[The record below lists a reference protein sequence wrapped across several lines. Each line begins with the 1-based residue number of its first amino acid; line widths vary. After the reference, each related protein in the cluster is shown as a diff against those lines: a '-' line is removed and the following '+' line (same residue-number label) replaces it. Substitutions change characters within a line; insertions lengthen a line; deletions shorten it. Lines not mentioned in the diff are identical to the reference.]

1 MFNRVKSRISLFL
14 CICLVLAYAVV
25 PASAAMDASGVI
37 SSHSCEVT
45 ATGGGEIDVEFAISA
60 KSVVS
65 RIGANYMYFYAYNG
79 SSWTL
84 EESYGPYDTGMS
96 RANAGVYGNTITY
109 QGRTGTRY
117 KVEVSLF
124 AKTSDGTSDSRVYTE
139 YVNT

>member
-1 MFNRVKSRISLFL
+1 MFNRVKSRISLFF

-65 RIGANYMYFYAYNG
+65 RIGANYMYFMYIMAAVGRWRNPMAR
-79 SSWTL
+79 TIL
-84 EESYGPYDTGMS
+84 E
-96 RANAGVYGNTITY
+96 
-109 QGRTGTRY
+109 
-117 KVEVSLF
+117 
-124 AKTSDGTSDSRVYTE
+124 
-139 YVNT
+139 